1 MNDDKLIFEAIKKGS
16 QAAFKQLFD
25 KYYYALKGFSR
36 RYVTQDDICEDAV
49 QKAFVSLWES
59 IHEIKYAGALKSYLF
74 ATVRNHCVNYVNRE
88 ASRKITSDSMDELMA
103 EAEYKEAIVEEE
115 VYSEVYK
122 AIKKLSPQSRK
133 IVVLAMNGLKNQEIA
148 DELDISINTV
158 KTLKKRAYEHLR
170 EDLKGAS
177 WVLIL
182 LLI

>member
-1 MNDDKLIFEAIKKGS
+1 MNDDRLIFEEIKKGN
-16 QAAFKQLFD
+16 QVAFKQLFD

-36 RYVTQDDICEDAV
+36 RYVTQEDVCEDGV
-49 QKAFVSLWES
+49 QKAFVSLWENLNDF
-59 IHEIKYAGALKSYLF
+59 KYPSALKSYLF
-74 ATVRNHCVNYVNRE
+74 STVRNHCINYVNRE
-88 ASRKITSDSMDELMA
+88 AKRKITTDDLE
-103 EAEYKEAIVEEE
+103 EFITDKTYKETIVEEE

-122 AIKKLSPQSRK
+122 AIKKLSPQSRR

-148 DELDISINTV
+148 DELNISINTV